1 MMSETKSSLH
11 SAKSMELS
19 KVSGSDC
26 NGLWIEKAGS
36 RIRGQKGEGSPAVE
50 PNDRRGKKASL
61 KASNSK
67 VSVQI

>member
-1 MMSETKSSLH
+1 MMSETKSLLH

-19 KVSGSDC
+19 KVSGSNC
-26 NGLWIEKAGS
+26 NGLWIEKAES
-36 RIRGQKGEGSPAVE
+36 RIRGQKSDGSPAVE